1 MNFNLLFY
9 KRVLLKKMLR
19 GTFSLR
25 LSTSRLMDINFTVW
39 KICGCEPQH
48 LYLLKN
54 KNVYCNKNTSIC
66 GVDFM

>member
-1 MNFNLLFY
+1 
-9 KRVLLKKMLR
+9 MLR

-48 LYLLKN
+48 LYSLKN
-54 KNVYCNKNTSIC
+54 KNVYSNKNNSIC
-66 GVDFM
+66 GIGFM